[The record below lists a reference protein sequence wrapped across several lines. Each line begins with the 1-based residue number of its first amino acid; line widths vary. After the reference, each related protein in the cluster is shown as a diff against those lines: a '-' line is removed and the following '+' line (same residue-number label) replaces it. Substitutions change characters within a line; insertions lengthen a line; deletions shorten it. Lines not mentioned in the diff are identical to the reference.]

1 MKTTM
6 LTATLTTFLIA
17 GLSINCAQAA
27 ITVKDD
33 GGQTVTVAKPAL
45 RIISLAPSVTE
56 LLFAAGGGSRVV
68 GAVNYSDYPEAAKR
82 IPRIGSNR
90 EIDMELLISL
100 KPDLIVAWRHNS
112 SDRQIEMVR
121 QLGIPVFQSDAQ
133 TLDAIPDSVERLGQ
147 LMGTD
152 ATAKTAAAALRT
164 QLASLRKQYAGRAP
178 VRVFYQVWDKPL
190 YTLSGKHILTDAM
203 HLCGGLNVFDKLAVT
218 APVVT
223 LESVLQENPEVII
236 ATAEKNYG
244 GVQLWKSYGTMTAVS
259 RNNLFTLDGHLLNR
273 AGPRMIQGTSTMC
286 EALEQARQRRPK

>member
-6 LTATLTTFLIA
+6 LTAALMA
-17 GLSINCAQAA
+17 GLSITCAQAA

-68 GAVNYSDYPEAAKR
+68 GAVNYSDFPEAAKR

-152 ATAKTAAAALRT
+152 ATAKAAAAALRT

-203 HLCGGLNVFDKLAVT
+203 HLCGGVNVFDKLAVT

-244 GVQLWKSYGTMTAVS
+244 GVLLWKPYGTMTAVS

-273 AGPRMIQGTSTMC
+273 AGPRMIQGTATMC
-286 EALEQARQRRPK
+286 EVLEQARQRRPK

>member
-6 LTATLTTFLIA
+6 LTAALMA
-17 GLSINCAQAA
+17 CLSITCAQAA

-152 ATAKTAAAALRT
+152 AAAKTAAAALRT
-164 QLASLRKQYAGRAP
+164 QLGSLRKQYAGRAP

-203 HLCGGLNVFDKLAVT
+203 HLCGGVNVFDKLTVT

-244 GVQLWKSYGTMTAVS
+244 GVQLWKTYGTMTAVS

-273 AGPRMIQGTSTMC
+273 AGPRMIQGTATMC
-286 EALEQARQRRPK
+286 EVLEQARQRRPK

>member
-1 MKTTM
+1 
-6 LTATLTTFLIA
+6 
-17 GLSINCAQAA
+17 
-27 ITVKDD
+27 
-33 GGQTVTVAKPAL
+33 
-45 RIISLAPSVTE
+45 
-56 LLFAAGGGSRVV
+56 
-68 GAVNYSDYPEAAKR
+68 
-82 IPRIGSNR
+82 
-90 EIDMELLISL
+90 MELLISL

-133 TLDAIPDSVERLGQ
+133 TLGAIPDSVERLGQ

-152 ATAKTAAAALRT
+152 AAAKTAAAALRT

-203 HLCGGLNVFDKLAVT
+203 HLCGGVNVFDKLAVT

-244 GVQLWKSYGTMTAVS
+244 GVQLWKTYGTMTAVS

-273 AGPRMIQGTSTMC
+273 AGPRMIQGTATMC
-286 EALEQARQRRPK
+286 EVLEQARQRRPK

>member
-6 LTATLTTFLIA
+6 LMAALMA

-68 GAVNYSDYPEAAKR
+68 GAVNYSDFPEAAKR

-152 ATAKTAAAALRT
+152 AAAKTAAAALRT

-203 HLCGGLNVFDKLAVT
+203 HLCGGVNVFDKLAVT

-244 GVQLWKSYGTMTAVS
+244 GVQLWKTYGTMTAVS

-273 AGPRMIQGTSTMC
+273 AGPRMIQGTATMC
-286 EALEQARQRRPK
+286 EVLEQARQRRPK

>member
-6 LTATLTTFLIA
+6 LTAALMA
-17 GLSINCAQAA
+17 CLSITCAQAA

-68 GAVNYSDYPEAAKR
+68 GAVNYSDFPEAAKR

-152 ATAKTAAAALRT
+152 AAAKTAAAALRT

-203 HLCGGLNVFDKLAVT
+203 HLCGGVNVFDKLAVT

-244 GVQLWKSYGTMTAVS
+244 GVQLWKTYGTMTAVS

-273 AGPRMIQGTSTMC
+273 AGPRMIQGTATMC
-286 EALEQARQRRPK
+286 EVLEQARQRRPK

>member
-6 LTATLTTFLIA
+6 LTAALMA
-17 GLSINCAQAA
+17 CLSITCAQAA

-152 ATAKTAAAALRT
+152 ATAKAAAAALRT

-203 HLCGGLNVFDKLAVT
+203 HLCGGVNVFDKLAVT

-244 GVQLWKSYGTMTAVS
+244 GVLLWKPYGTMTAVS

-273 AGPRMIQGTSTMC
+273 AGPRMIQGTATMC
-286 EALEQARQRRPK
+286 EVLEQARQRRPK

>member
-6 LTATLTTFLIA
+6 LMAALMA
-17 GLSINCAQAA
+17 GLSITCAQAA

-152 ATAKTAAAALRT
+152 AAAKTAAAALRT

-203 HLCGGLNVFDKLAVT
+203 HLCGGVNVFDKLAVT

-244 GVQLWKSYGTMTAVS
+244 GVLLWKPYGTMTAVS

-273 AGPRMIQGTSTMC
+273 AGPRMIQGTATMC
-286 EALEQARQRRPK
+286 EVLEQARQRRPK

>member
-1 MKTTM
+1 M
-6 LTATLTTFLIA
+6 
-17 GLSINCAQAA
+17 
-27 ITVKDD
+27 
-33 GGQTVTVAKPAL
+33 
-45 RIISLAPSVTE
+45 TE

-152 ATAKTAAAALRT
+152 AAAKTAAAALRT

-203 HLCGGLNVFDKLAVT
+203 HLCGGVNVFDKLAVT

-236 ATAEKNYG
+236 RDGRKELRRRAVVENLRHHDCCEPQQPVHARRPSAQSRG
-244 GVQLWKSYGTMTAVS
+244 AAHDPGHRHHVRGAGAGTPAAPEMSTFPY
-259 RNNLFTLDGHLLNR
+259 RTL
-273 AGPRMIQGTSTMC
+273 MVQGTTSDAGKTHGGRGVVPAADAARR
-286 EALEQARQRRPK
+286 EGRAVQAAEHGAQ

>member
-6 LTATLTTFLIA
+6 LTAALMA
-17 GLSINCAQAA
+17 GLSITCAQAA

-68 GAVNYSDYPEAAKR
+68 GAVNYSDFPEAAKR

-152 ATAKTAAAALRT
+152 AAAKTAAAALRT

-203 HLCGGLNVFDKLAVT
+203 HLCGGVNIFDKLAVT

-244 GVQLWKSYGTMTAVS
+244 GVLLWKPYGTMTAVS

-273 AGPRMIQGTSTMC
+273 AGPRMIQGTATMC
-286 EALEQARQRRPK
+286 EVLEQARQRRPK

>member
-1 MKTTM
+1 MKKLM
-6 LTATLTTFLIA
+6 LLT
-17 GLSINCAQAA
+17 GLFAASAQAA

-33 GGQTVTVAKPAL
+33 AGQMVTVAKPAQ
-45 RIISLAPSVTE
+45 RVISIAPSVTE
-56 LLFAAGGGSRVV
+56 LLFAAGGGSHVV

-112 SDRQIEMVR
+112 SERQIEMVR
-121 QLGIPVFQSDAQ
+121 KLGIPVFQSDPQ
-133 TLDAIPDSVERLGQ
+133 TLDAIADSVLRLGQ

-152 ATAKTAAAALRT
+152 AEARRTATGLT
-164 QLASLRKQYAGRAP
+164 EQLASLRKKYANRAP
-178 VRVFYQVWDKPL
+178 VRTFYQVWDKPL

-203 HLCGGLNVFDKLAVT
+203 RLCGGENIFDKLTVT
-218 APVVT
+218 APIVT

-244 GVQLWKSYGTMTAVS
+244 GVQLWKPYGTITAVRS
-259 RNNLFTLDGHLLNR
+259 NNLFTLDGHLLNR
-273 AGPRMIQGTSTMC
+273 AGPRMIQGTAAMC
-286 EALEQARQRRPK
+286 EVLEQARGRRPK

>member
-6 LTATLTTFLIA
+6 LMAALMAALTA
-17 GLSINCAQAA
+17 GLSITCAQAA

-152 ATAKTAAAALRT
+152 AAAKTAAAALRT

-203 HLCGGLNVFDKLAVT
+203 HLCGGVNVFDKLAVT

-244 GVQLWKSYGTMTAVS
+244 GVQLWKTYGTMTAVS

-273 AGPRMIQGTSTMC
+273 AGPRMIQGTATMC
-286 EALEQARQRRPK
+286 EVLEQARQRRPK